1 MSLRTANIVGSGPN
15 GLAAAVTLAQCGV
28 AVTVFERSERIGGAC
43 STAELTLPGFKHD
56 VGSSCF
62 PLGVAS
68 PFFRS
73 LPLEDYGLRWIE
85 PPAPLAHPL
94 DDGTAVL
101 LEHDL
106 EATCAQFGRHDA
118 RAWRALLG
126 PSVRDWDQLVEAV
139 TAPWMGLPQRLDTM
153 AGFGAVAMFPAQM
166 LARAAFSEERTR
178 TLFAGVAAH
187 GVIPLTHV
195 ASSATGLLLASAAHT
210 TGWPVAAGGAGSITH
225 ALAGYLRSLGGRIVV
240 DFEVHSLEE
249 LERLNAADITIFDTS
264 PESMATIAGDA
275 LTESFKVRLRHFRRG
290 PGIFKVDYALRQ
302 PIPWKAAECARAAT
316 VHLGGSF
323 EEIAASEAD
332 AFAGRQNERPFVLVV
347 QPSLFD
353 PERAPIVE
361 DGSHPSEQ
369 VTLAGDPG
377 RAQHTAWAYCHVPS
391 GSDED
396 RMAVIEAQIE
406 RFAPGFTEC
415 VLARR
420 NWNATALALENPNL
434 QCGDVSGGAMT
445 LDQLVARPT
454 LRGYRTSNPAI
465 YLCSSSTVPG
475 GGVHGMCGFNAA
487 LAALKAFG
495 N

>member
-15 GLAAAVTLAQCGV
+15 GLAAAVTLAECGV
-28 AVTVFERSERIGGAC
+28 AVTVFERNERIGGAC

-73 LPLEDYGLRWIE
+73 LPLEDYGLTWIE

-94 DDGTAVL
+94 DDGTAVV

-106 EATCAQFGRHDA
+106 EQTCAQFAGHDA

-153 AGFGAVAMFPAQM
+153 VGFGVVAGLPARM
-166 LARAAFSEERTR
+166 LARGAFKEERTR
-178 TLFAGVAAH
+178 ALFAGVAAH

-195 ASSATGLLLASAAHT
+195 ASSATGLLMASAAHT
-210 TGWPVAAGGAGSITH
+210 TGWPVAAGGAGAITH
-225 ALAGYLRSLGGRIVV
+225 ALAAYLRSLGGRIVV

-249 LERLNAADITIFDTS
+249 LERLNPADITIFDTS
-264 PESMATIAGDA
+264 AGAMAAIAGEA
-275 LTESFKVRLRHFRRG
+275 LTESFRVRLRHFRRG

-302 PIPWKAAECARAAT
+302 PIPWKATECARAGT
-316 VHLGGSF
+316 VHVGGAL

-353 PERAPIVE
+353 PERAPAAE
-361 DGSHPSEQ
+361 DGS
-369 VTLAGDPG
+369 
-377 RAQHTAWAYCHVPS
+377 AQHTAWAYCHVPS

-396 RMAVIEAQIE
+396 RTAVIDAQME
-406 RFAPGFTEC
+406 RFAPGFAEC

-420 NWNATALALENPNL
+420 SWNATALELENPNL
-434 QCGDVSGGAMT
+434 VAGDVGGGAMT

-454 LRGYRTSNPAI
+454 LRGYRTSNPAV
-465 YLCSSSTVPG
+465 YLCSSSTAPG

-487 LAALKAFG
+487 LAALKDWGSDAR
-495 N
+495 

>member
-94 DDGTAVL
+94 DDGSAVM
-101 LEHDL
+101 LEHDV
-106 EATCAQFGRHDA
+106 EATAAQFGEHDA

-153 AGFGAVAMFPAQM
+153 VGFGAVAMFPARG
-166 LARAAFSEERTR
+166 LARGAFNEERTR
-178 TLFAGVAAH
+178 ALFAGVAAH

-210 TGWPVAAGGAGSITH
+210 TGWPIAAGGAGSITH
-225 ALAGYLRSLGGRIVV
+225 SLAGYLRSLGGRIVV
-240 DFEVHSLEE
+240 DFEVHSLSE
-249 LERLNAADITIFDTS
+249 LERLNPADITVFDTS
-264 PESMATIAGDA
+264 AEAMMAIAGDA
-275 LTESFKVRLRHFRRG
+275 LTESFRVRLKHFKRG

-302 PIPWKAAECARAAT
+302 PIPWKAANCARAAT
-316 VHLGGSF
+316 VHVGGSL

-353 PERAPIVE
+353 PERAPNTD
-361 DGSHPSEQ
+361 DGS
-369 VTLAGDPG
+369 T
-377 RAQHTAWAYCHVPS
+377 QHTAWAYCHVPS
-391 GSDED
+391 GSNED
-396 RMAVIEAQIE
+396 RTAVIEAQIE
-406 RFAPGFTEC
+406 RFAPGFADC

-420 NWNATALALENPNL
+420 SWNATALALENPNL
-434 QCGDVSGGAMT
+434 QSGDVSGGAMT

-475 GGVHGMCGFNAA
+475 GGVHGMCGFNTA
-487 LAALKAFG
+487 LAALKSF
-495 N
+495 

>member
-94 DDGTAVL
+94 DDGTAVM
-101 LEHDL
+101 LEHDV
-106 EATCAQFGRHDA
+106 EATAAQFGEHDA

-153 AGFGAVAMFPAQM
+153 VGFGAVAMFPARG
-166 LARAAFSEERTR
+166 LARGAFNEERTR
-178 TLFAGVAAH
+178 ALFAGVAAH

-210 TGWPVAAGGAGSITH
+210 TGWPIAAGGAGSITH

-240 DFEVHSLEE
+240 DFEVHSLVE
-249 LERLNAADITIFDTS
+249 LERLNPADITVFDTS
-264 PESMATIAGDA
+264 AEAMMAIAGDA
-275 LTESFKVRLRHFRRG
+275 LTESFRVRLKHFKRG

-302 PIPWKAAECARAAT
+302 PIPWKAANCARAAT
-316 VHLGGSF
+316 VHVGGSL

-353 PERAPIVE
+353 PERAPNTD
-361 DGSHPSEQ
+361 DGS
-369 VTLAGDPG
+369 T
-377 RAQHTAWAYCHVPS
+377 QHTAWAYCHVPS
-391 GSDED
+391 GSNED
-396 RMAVIEAQIE
+396 RTAVIEAQIE
-406 RFAPGFTEC
+406 RFAPGFADC

-420 NWNATALALENPNL
+420 SWNATALALENPNL
-434 QCGDVSGGAMT
+434 QSGDVSGGAMT

-475 GGVHGMCGFNAA
+475 GGVHGMCGFNTA
-487 LAALKAFG
+487 LAALKSF
-495 N
+495 